1 MRRERGKG
9 PRRLVLPLLAETVSE
24 KLCVGQPWGA
34 AWGPL
39 RRGQARVGLTRE
51 AGR

>member
-1 MRRERGKG
+1 MERGKG
-9 PRRLVLPLLAETVSE
+9 PGCLVLPLLAATASE

-34 AWGPL
+34 ACGTL
-39 RRGQARVGLTRE
+39 RRGEARVGLTRE